1 MRRWQQKLHIALVL
15 TLTWASFA
23 QAEGPPRSRGARPI
37 ALGNAY
43 TAVSGDSYSLFYNP
57 AGLYDLNQQEAA
69 IDFGRFYSPKKGAG
83 SDFNGIFA
91 MPYKYHDQRMPIAA
105 GIYGEGPVPGAH
117 IVEVTGGAAMDLP
130 ADRLT
135 NGFFKL
141 PVHAGAALTI
151 RQQGGEGLTDR
162 VGKGSLGFGLTG
174 GVIVPINR
182 DHQMGLA
189 IRNLSPGKNDPA
201 GPSIDLGVVRHHNQY
216 LDMFADLEFA
226 SGGIW
231 RFRPGL
237 EWLVARGV
245 LRPRL
250 GWGYRED
257 GGIDSVSTGIG
268 FNLSPVQIDIAYLIP
283 VKTVNDNAGQ
293 FRASLVY
300 RFGRPQFSEI
310 YYDRALEQAGQLDV
324 NVLQLT
330 VKEAELKSSLNE
342 IEQKRK
348 IAGEE
353 LENMK
358 GRIGQLKGQ
367 DLLGERDSTIRDL
380 KTRVKELEGRNAEYR
395 NRAEPKK
402 PEIKTHLVQPGDTL
416 QSIARRYYG
425 DPNQWKKIYSANVD
439 KIERGLPKQGSR
451 LVIP

>member
-1 MRRWQQKLHIALVL
+1 MRRWQHTLHL
-15 TLTWASFA
+15 TVVISLAWASFA

-43 TAVSGDSYSLFYNP
+43 TAVSGDGYSLFYNP
-57 AGLYDLNQQEAA
+57 AGLYDLNQQEVSL
-69 IDFGRFYSPKKGAG
+69 DYGRFYTPKTGGG

-91 MPYKYHDQRMPIAA
+91 MPYKYKDQRTPIAV
-105 GIYGEGPVPGAH
+105 GMYGEGPVQGAH
-117 IVEVTGGAAMDLP
+117 IVEITGGAAMDLP
-130 ADRLT
+130 ADKLT
-135 NGFFKL
+135 KGFFKL
-141 PVHAGAALTI
+141 PVHAGAAVTI
-151 RQQGGEGLTDR
+151 RQQGGEERSDR
-162 VGKGSLGFGLTG
+162 VGKGSLGLGLTG

-189 IRNLSPGKNDPA
+189 IRHLFPGKSDPS
-201 GPSIDLGVVRHHNQY
+201 GPTIDLGLTRHHSEY
-216 LDMFADLEFA
+216 LDMFVDLEFA

-231 RFRPGL
+231 RFKPGL

-250 GWGYRED
+250 GWGFRED
-257 GGIDSVSTGIG
+257 GGIDSVATGIG
-268 FNLSPVQIDIAYLIP
+268 FNLSPMQIDISYLIP
-283 VKTVNDNAGQ
+283 VKTINDNAGQ
-293 FRASLVY
+293 FRASLTY

-324 NVLQLT
+324 NVLELT
-330 VKEAELKSSLNE
+330 VKEAELKASLSE
-342 IEQKRK
+342 VEQKRK

-353 LENMK
+353 LANMK
-358 GRIGQLKGQ
+358 GRIEQLKGQ

-380 KTRVKELEGRNAEYR
+380 KNRIHDLEGRNAEYR

-402 PEIKTHLVQPGDTL
+402 VEVRTHLVSPGDTL
-416 QSIARRYYG
+416 QSLARRYYG
-425 DPNQWKKIYSANVD
+425 DPNEWKKIYSANVD
-439 KIERGLPKQGSR
+439 KIERGLPKQGAR